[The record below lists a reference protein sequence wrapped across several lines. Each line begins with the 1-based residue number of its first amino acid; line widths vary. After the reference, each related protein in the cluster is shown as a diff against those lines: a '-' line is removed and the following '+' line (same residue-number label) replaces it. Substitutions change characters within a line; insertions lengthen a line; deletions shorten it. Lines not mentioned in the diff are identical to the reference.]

1 MVGSI
6 EDVYKRQDIHPEI
19 IFKPVGNHGN
29 YPGNHPRI
37 QIHGNYHI
45 FIDPFPVRQFLLRN
59 QIREH
64 AAADHRDHRTEKG
77 TGQGNKYGQQNPV
90 VPEYFLVAF
99 QGKIGGKDKEPSFR
113 LLGICLLYTSR
124 CV

>member
-1 MVGSI
+1 M
-6 EDVYKRQDIHPEI
+6 
-19 IFKPVGNHGN
+19 
-29 YPGNHPRI
+29 
-37 QIHGNYHI
+37 
-45 FIDPFPVRQFLLRN
+45 RQFLLRN

-113 LLGICLLYTSR
+113 LLGIAERAGKQAVKRINTYKQYDEHKKDIYIIKKRVSFFHGFSLLKPGRIRYA
-124 CV
+124 